1 MIKRETLLTLP
12 GFMKEYNLE
21 VLISGDSKT
30 RESNVEKHPQSQ
42 TKKKHQIYEF
52 VNSESLGAILIYQ
65 T

>member
-21 VLISGDSKT
+21 VLISGDRKT

-42 TKKKHQIYEF
+42 TKKKTPT
-52 VNSESLGAILIYQ
+52 SLLSHFWYMYILGWN
-65 T
+65 